1 MKQLYTYAAMYA
13 AKRPVPLGIRL
24 PTRLPRALDE
34 FADLC
39 VKHNTIDLY
48 LWLAFRF
55 PKYFIERETALELKK
70 NAISQIERTLST
82 KTLRDSYSFRRSYGD
97 MRYKMMKKGDLLT
110 LPPAEF
116 GEDIRENTKRFVEMI
131 PRHLRVVLN
140 EPDELFGG
148 SELRKLDEELGRKRS
163 HIPSNFRSR
172 TEQHHADELVVDQS
186 GHNLDSLKPE
196 TFIKEQI

>member
-1 MKQLYTYAAMYA
+1 MQQLYSYAAMYA

-24 PTRLPRALDE
+24 PTRLPAALEE

-39 VKHNTIDLY
+39 IKHNTIDLY

-110 LPPAEF
+110 LPPIEF
-116 GEDIRENTKRFVEMI
+116 GEDIRENTKKNVEMV
-131 PRHLRVVLN
+131 PKHLRIVLQ
-140 EPDELFGG
+140 EPGDEQINIEDIAK
-148 SELRKLDEELGRKRS
+148 SEQQLGRKKGP
-163 HIPSNFRSR
+163 HIASNFRTR
-172 TEQHHADELVVDQS
+172 EELHKNQDDNKEDEQE
-186 GHNLDSLKPE
+186 E
-196 TFIKEQI
+196 TDKSTMSIASST